1 MLSRIIISVSLVA
14 ALFIAVPL
22 RLSARSCI
30 ASNPSSE
37 QACQSNCCANKAC
50 CEMSHERTGSPVQPL
65 AKSGADQQN
74 MSAIPA
80 TVAVALATPL
90 PARESDRPRFSAE
103 STAHSPPPLALI
115 CIRLI

>member
-1 MLSRIIISVSLVA
+1 MLSRTIISVSLTA
-14 ALFIAVPL
+14 ALLIAVPL

-37 QACQSNCCANKAC
+37 QACQSKCCANKAC
-50 CEMSHERTGSPVQPL
+50 CETSHERTGAPVQPL
-65 AKSGADQQN
+65 AKSGADQHN
-74 MSAIPA
+74 ISAIPA
-80 TVAVALATPL
+80 IITVALAIPI
-90 PARESDRPRFSAE
+90 PPRVSHSPFSAE